1 MPKAI
6 LGTKLGMTQVFAADG
21 KVLPVTVVEAG
32 PCRVAQIK
40 TEENDGYNAIQIGYG
55 DVKPVNVI
63 KPSKGHTD
71 KAGIDPVRYLR
82 EIRTEDVASFNVG
95 DTITVEIFA
104 EGETVDVSGITK
116 GKGFA
121 GTIKRWNQRRGPMGH
136 GSKNHRRPA
145 SAGAKGPAR
154 IFKGK
159 HSPGHMGCE
168 SCTVQNLEIV
178 KVDTERNLLLIKGAI
193 PGAKKSMVVVKES
206 CKKQG

>member
-6 LGTKLGMTQVFAADG
+6 LGTKLGMTQVFSADG
-21 KVLPVTVVEAG
+21 KVVPVTVVEAG
-32 PCRVAQIK
+32 PCRIAQIK
-40 TEENDGYNAIQIGYG
+40 TMENDGYNAIQLGFGAI
-55 DVKPVNVI
+55 KPVNVN

-71 KAGIDPVRYLR
+71 KAGIEPVKYLR
-82 EIRTEDVASFNVG
+82 EFRYEDVSSFNVG

-104 EGETVDVSGITK
+104 EGESVDVSGVSK

-121 GTIKRWNQRRGPMGH
+121 GAIKRWNQHRGPMTH

-168 SCTVQNLEIV
+168 NCTVQNLEIV
-178 KVDTERNLLLIKGAI
+178 KVDIDRNLLLIKGAI

-206 CKKQG
+206 CKQG

>member
-21 KVLPVTVVEAG
+21 KVVPVTVVEAG
-32 PCRVAQIK
+32 PCRIAQIK
-40 TEENDGYNAIQIGYG
+40 TMENDGYTAIQLGFGAI
-55 DVKPVNVI
+55 KPVNVN

-71 KAGIDPVRYLR
+71 KAGIDPVKYLR
-82 EIRTEDVASFNVG
+82 EIRTKDISAFNVG
-95 DTITVEIFA
+95 DTITVDVFA
-104 EGETVDVSGITK
+104 EGENVDVSGVSN

-154 IFKGK
+154 VFKGK
-159 HSPGHMGCE
+159 RSPGHMGCE
-168 SCTVQNLEIV
+168 NCTVQNLEIV
-178 KVDTERNLLLIKGAI
+178 KVDAERNLLLIKGAI
-193 PGAKKSMVVVKES
+193 PGAKQSMVVVKES
-206 CKKQG
+206 RKQG